1 MDIIDSDIKK
11 KKVLKLALNLYGNDI
26 ESLQRDL
33 SQLVESNESVAT
45 SINRSRYQPIDGAEP
60 IISVKNLSRVYK
72 SRGDEV
78 RAVKNVSFDVYP
90 GEFVALTGSSGS
102 GKSTL
107 LHMIGG
113 LDKPSNGSIL
123 INKTDLTKMSDSKL
137 STFRNRTVG
146 FVFQFFYL
154 QPFLNLSQNIA
165 VPSMVFS
172 MSSKERR
179 KRAQELAEAVGIAE
193 RLRHMPKELSGGQ
206 MQRAAIAR
214 ALFNKP
220 KILIADE
227 PTGNLDSKNAMAIME
242 LFHKIRKE
250 FGTTIIV
257 VTHDEKVAN
266 LADRQLVMHD
276 GELI

>member
-1 MDIIDSDIKK
+1 MDISDIETKK
-11 KKVLKLALNLYGNDI
+11 KKVLKLALSLYGNDI
-26 ESLQRDL
+26 ESLKHDL
-33 SQLVESNESVAT
+33 SQLAEPKTAILD
-45 SINRSRYQPIDGAEP
+45 SINTSQYKPVDGAQP

-78 RAVKNVSFDVYP
+78 KAVKNVSFDIYP

-113 LDKPSNGSIL
+113 LDKPSNGHIL
-123 INKTDLTKMSDSKL
+123 INNTDLTKMSDSKL
-137 STFRNRTVG
+137 SAFRNRTVG

-172 MSSKERR
+172 MPSKERR
-179 KRAQELAEAVGIAE
+179 KRSQELAEAVGIAE
-193 RLRHMPKELSGGQ
+193 RLHHMPKELSGGQ

-242 LFHKIRKE
+242 LFHKIRQE

-257 VTHDEKVAN
+257 VTHDEKVAR

-276 GELI
+276 GELV

>member
-1 MDIIDSDIKK
+1 MDISDIEIKK
-11 KKVLKLALNLYGNDI
+11 KKVLKLALSLYGNDI
-26 ESLQRDL
+26 ESLKHDL
-33 SQLVESNESVAT
+33 SQLAEPKTAILD
-45 SINRSRYQPIDGAEP
+45 SINTSQYKPVDGAQP

-78 RAVKNVSFDVYP
+78 KAVKNVSFDIYP

-113 LDKPSNGSIL
+113 LDKPSNGHIF
-123 INKTDLTKMSDSKL
+123 INNTDLTKMSDSKL
-137 STFRNRTVG
+137 SAFRNRTVG

-193 RLRHMPKELSGGQ
+193 RLHHMPKELSGGQ

-242 LFHKIRKE
+242 LFHKIRQE

-257 VTHDEKVAN
+257 VTHDEKVAR

-276 GELI
+276 GELV

>member
-1 MDIIDSDIKK
+1 MDISDIETKK
-11 KKVLKLALNLYGNDI
+11 KKVLKLALSLYGNDI
-26 ESLQRDL
+26 ESLKYDL
-33 SQLVESNESVAT
+33 SQLAEPKTAILD
-45 SINRSRYQPIDGAEP
+45 SINTSQYKPVDGAQP
-60 IISVKNLSRVYK
+60 IISVKNLYRVYK

-78 RAVKNVSFDVYP
+78 KAVKNVYFDIYP

-113 LDKPSNGSIL
+113 LDKPSNGHIF
-123 INKTDLTKMSDSKL
+123 INNTDLTKMSDSKL
-137 STFRNRTVG
+137 SAFRNRTVG

-193 RLRHMPKELSGGQ
+193 RLHHMPKELSGGQ

-242 LFHKIRKE
+242 LFHKIRQE

-257 VTHDEKVAN
+257 VTHDEKVAR

-276 GELI
+276 GELV